1 MHWGSHIVPADRDR
15 SSVGGSG
22 VAVGG
27 VTQPAVGEGRV
38 AQSVVTQP
46 SIGQVL
52 RLSLGRSLAVVV
64 RVGSQHPLSHG
75 IQALGHGVQSSAR
88 TEGNSGAIA
97 ESMGVSV
104 ASSNPGVR
112 EGSSQPGVWMGGS
125 EILSLG

>member
-1 MHWGSHIVPADRDR
+1 M
-15 SSVGGSG
+15 
-22 VAVGG
+22 
-27 VTQPAVGEGRV
+27 
-38 AQSVVTQP
+38 VTQP

-64 RVGSQHPLSHG
+64 RVGSHHPLSHG

-88 TEGNSGAIA
+88 TEGNSGAVA
-97 ESMGVSV
+97 ESSGVRV

-112 EGSSQPGVWMGGS
+112 EGSSQPGVGVGGS